1 VDLVGTFT
9 LFATILTIA
18 AFIGAGLGYVFAH
31 EKDDPNRTGKRAT
44 IFVGTLLALLAILFV
59 QYRQAPESSIVTL
72 APGVPFPGS
81 TLGACHISVTDLPHG
96 TPSTARPSSPDPRI
110 HGSSLLIR
118 GGSALSSPM
127 TTAALSFDAVEGTQ
141 TRVKASN
148 SSQGIEDV
156 HNGDADIGLSGS
168 FKEADPQATASHYFA
183 EIDDFQLAVVPFT
196 LVVSA
201 DLAGRVQNLTHQQ
214 LIGIYSGVITDWRS
228 IGGPP
233 EPITVVNRTAG
244 SATRDA
250 FERYVLSSKTRDGVG
265 VDEDTTDQVLTLV
278 KETRGAIGY
287 AATTSVIKPTY
298 RTSVSTVCIDGVGAT
313 KAAIVAGTYP
323 FWSFEHAYALHALP
337 VAKQALVQDFLRFVC
352 DDAVKDALLVGN
364 GFLRIKDLSNAT
376 RAARSGAE
384 KSTIA
389 ECSPGA
395 IG

>member
-31 EKDDPNRTGKRAT
+31 DKDDPHRAGKRTT
-44 IFVGTLLALLAILFV
+44 IVLGTLLALLVILFA
-59 QYRQAPESSIVTL
+59 QYRQAPESSVITL
-72 APGVPFPGS
+72 LPGVPFPGS
-81 TLGACHISVTDLPHG
+81 TLTACHIGSADLPQG
-96 TPSTARPSSPDPRI
+96 VPSAVRPSAPDSRI
-110 HGSSLLIR
+110 QGGSLLIR

-127 TTAALSFDAVEGTQ
+127 TTAAQSFDTVEGTQ
-141 TRVKASN
+141 TTVKASN

-168 FKEADPQATASHYFA
+168 FKEADPQATTSHYYVDV
-183 EIDDFQLAVVPFT
+183 DDFQLAVVPFT
-196 LVVSA
+196 VVVSA

-214 LIGIYSGVITDWRS
+214 LIGVYSGVITDWRS
-228 IGGPP
+228 IGGPA
-233 EPITVVNRTAG
+233 EPITVVNRAPG

-250 FERYVLSSKTRDGVG
+250 FERYVLSSKTRSGVG

-287 AATTSVIKPTY
+287 AATTSLIKPSY
-298 RTSVSTVCIDGVGAT
+298 RTSVAPVCIDGVGAT

-323 FWSFEHAYALHALP
+323 FWSFEHAYALHTLP
-337 VAKQALVQDFLRFVC
+337 EGKQAIVQDFLRYVC
-352 DDAVKDALLVGN
+352 DDKVKDALLVGN
-364 GFLRIKDLSNAT
+364 GFLRIKDLSDAT
-376 RAARSGAE
+376 RKARSAAE

-389 ECSPGA
+389 ECSPTTVG
-395 IG
+395 